1 MNKHLELF
9 FNNTKELHVLLTI
22 ALLLIII
29 VMVAPFNLGIGQ
41 PIGQLVIVII
51 LFYILF
57 KNFIETHNFSLKQKQ
72 LKNAQMKSKKKG
84 EKKMNNDE
92 YLDAATMADMR
103 NNTIA
108 SYLLCVFIFI
118 LLLYIIYSI
127 LF

>member
-72 LKNAQMKSKKKG
+72 LKNAQMKSKK
-84 EKKMNNDE
+84 
-92 YLDAATMADMR
+92 
-103 NNTIA
+103 
-108 SYLLCVFIFI
+108 S
-118 LLLYIIYSI
+118 
-127 LF
+127 